1 MQEVIEMFQKDTR
14 NAMSAKVYAQQIAF
28 APFVFQSSRALRNF
42 GILSIIEDSGET
54 GVAATEIQSKTK
66 LSEYSVRVL
75 LEAGLGIGLLTI
87 DDGKYILTRTGYFI
101 LHDKMTIANMDFTHD
116 VCYKGLFDLDKSLMT
131 GKPEGLKVF
140 GDWKTIYEA
149 LAHLPEHVRTSWFAF
164 DHYYSSDSFPVVLE
178 HVFKSNPTKILD
190 IGGNT
195 GKWALQCFSHS
206 PTIKVGIADL
216 PGQLNVAK
224 QTIATNGFTDRAE
237 FFEVDLLDEKCP
249 LPKGFDV
256 IWMSQFLDC
265 FSEDEIVSI
274 LKRCYDALP
283 ENGQVIILEPLWDK
297 QTYEVSAFCLQ
308 MTSIYFT
315 AMANGNSQMYHS
327 ELFTSLIRKAGFT
340 FVERIDRI
348 GICHSMMKCSK

>member
-28 APFVFQSSRALRNF
+28 APFVFQCSRILRDF
-42 GILSIIEDSGET
+42 GILNIVEESGDA
-54 GVAATEIQSKTK
+54 GINAKDIHSKTK

-75 LEAGLGIGLLTI
+75 LEAGLGIGLLTV
-87 DDGKYILTRTGYFI
+87 DEDRYILTRTGYFI

-116 VCYKGLFDLDKSLMT
+116 VCYQGLFDLDKSLQT

-149 LAHLPEHVRTSWFAF
+149 LAHLPDDVKKSWFAF
-164 DHYYSSDSFPVVLE
+164 DHYYSSDSFPAVLD
-178 HVFKSNPTKILD
+178 HVFKSNPAKILD

-195 GKWALQCFSHS
+195 GKWALQCFAHS
-206 PTIKVGIADL
+206 PTIKVAIADL

-224 QTIATNGFTDRAE
+224 QTINKNGYINRAE
-237 FFEVDLLDEKCP
+237 FFEVDLLDENCP
-249 LPKGFDV
+249 LPKDFDV

-265 FSEDEIVSI
+265 FSENEIVSI

-308 MTSIYFT
+308 MTSLYFT

-327 ELFTSLIRKAGFT
+327 ELFTSLIRKAGFS

>member
-14 NAMSAKVYAQQIAF
+14 NAMAAKVYAQQIAF
-28 APFVFQSSRALRNF
+28 APFVFQSSRILRDF
-42 GILSIIEDSGET
+42 GILSIIEESGET
-54 GVAATEIQSKTK
+54 GINTKDIHAKTK

-75 LEAGLGIGLLTI
+75 LEAGLGIELLTI
-87 DDGKYILTRTGYFI
+87 DEDRYILTRTGYFI

-116 VCYKGLFDLDKSLMT
+116 VCYQGLFDLDKSLIS

-140 GDWKTIYEA
+140 GNWKTIYEA
-149 LAHLPEHVRTSWFAF
+149 LAHLPDHVKKSWFAF
-164 DHYYSSDSFPVVLE
+164 DHYYSSDSFPVVID
-178 HVFKSNPTKILD
+178 HVFKSNPAKILD

-195 GKWALQCFSHS
+195 GKWALSCFAHS
-206 PTIKVGIADL
+206 PTVRVGIADL

-224 QTIATNGFTDRAE
+224 QTISKNGYTDRAE
-237 FFEVDLLDEKCP
+237 FFEVDLLNENCP

-265 FSEDEIVSI
+265 FSENEIVSI

-283 ENGQVIILEPLWDK
+283 ANGQVIILEPLWDK

-308 MTSIYFT
+308 MTSLYFT

-327 ELFTSLIRKAGFT
+327 ELFTGLIRKAGFS

>member
-14 NAMSAKVYAQQIAF
+14 NAMDSKIYAQQIAF

-42 GILSIIEDSGET
+42 GLLSIIEDSGEQ
-54 GVAATEIQSKTK
+54 GISAEAIQSKTS
-66 LSEYSVRVL
+66 LSVYSVRVL
-75 LEAGLGIGLLTI
+75 LEAGLGIGLITLE
-87 DDGKYILTRTGYFI
+87 DGMYALTRTGYFI

-116 VCYKGLFDLDKSLMT
+116 VCYEGLFDLDKSLLS

-140 GDWKTIYEA
+140 GEWKTVYEA
-149 LAHLPEHVRTSWFAF
+149 LAHLPEHVRKSWFAF

-178 HVFKSNPTKILD
+178 NVFKSSPKKILD

-195 GKWALQCFSHS
+195 GKWALQCFNHS
-206 PTIKVGIADL
+206 PDIKVGIADL
-216 PGQLNVAK
+216 PGQLNIAK
-224 QTIATNGFTDRAE
+224 QTISNNGFADRAE
-237 FFEVDLLDEKCP
+237 FFEIDLLDKNTP

-274 LKRCYDALP
+274 LKRCYDAID

-308 MTSIYFT
+308 MTSLYFT
-315 AMANGNSQMYHS
+315 AIANGNSQMYHS
-327 ELFTSLIRKAGFT
+327 ELFTALIRKAGFS

-348 GICHSMMKCSK
+348 GICHSMMKCRK